1 MTDYRQAFIDLMT
14 AGAYKTLKLRMERHC
29 RLNRSEVLGCGL
41 CGCSSC
47 GTTFEPGQI
56 KKWVDEE
63 QTALCPACGYDFVVA
78 DCGDGFP
85 VTPQFM
91 KAFSEM
97 ERLLPPDTVYGTPAT
112 AQSDASALFV
122 GVAHYVGAFN
132 PDEPRRERA
141 NLLETVLL
149 RLGEVW
155 EHEGEAQTLTLA
167 LLRTDGGPVLRFG
180 LDGCLESEVDL
191 SDPGSIS
198 QILLDDGP
206 VREMWEI
213 APLWPECDPA
223 L

>member
-14 AGAYKTLKLRMERHC
+14 AGAYKMLRLRMERHC
-29 RLNRSEVLGCGL
+29 RLNHSEVLGCGL
-41 CGCSSC
+41 CGCFSC

-56 KKWVDEE
+56 KEWVDDG
-63 QTALCPACGYDFVVA
+63 QTALCPTCGCDFVVA
-78 DCGDGFP
+78 DCADGFP

-97 ERLLPPDTVYGTPAT
+97 EHLLPPDMVYGMA
-112 AQSDASALFV
+112 AAGQFDANALFV

-132 PDEPRRERA
+132 PDEPRREHA

-155 EHEGEAQTLTLA
+155 EHEGEAQTLTLV
-167 LLRTDGGPVLRFG
+167 LLRTDDGLVLRFG
-180 LDGCLESEVDL
+180 LNGCLESEDDL
-191 SDPGSIS
+191 NDPGSIS

-213 APLWPECDPA
+213 APLWPESDPA